1 MTWLQVPVEFSNFQD
16 KIHEGRH
23 HQSTSVKRLL
33 LILSTA
39 FACCGVAF
47 TTSHAANDV
56 LFFVF
61 LNTNPDRPQLSE
73 DSAKNLQ
80 AGHIANIVR
89 LHGLGKLLVAG
100 PFHGGGGMFIMNM
113 GSAAEVWDSLHT
125 DPAVRANRFRLE
137 VLPMSIVHGGVC
149 PAKEPVEMVT
159 YAFLRHQW
167 APANSSS
174 FDGVDSLLTVI
185 NFAGGQG
192 GVVILGI
199 SEEERAREILHGV
212 LAERHETSYALR
224 RLWVG
229 KGSFCEE

>member
-1 MTWLQVPVEFSNFQD
+1 MEFSTLARPIREVGTIINRA
-16 KIHEGRH
+16 IM
-23 HQSTSVKRLL
+23 KRLL
-33 LILSTA
+33 LTVSITLA
-39 FACCGVAF
+39 GCAVACA
-47 TTSHAANDV
+47 TSRAASDS

-73 DSAKNLQ
+73 DSAKNLH

-113 GSAAEVWDSLHT
+113 GSAAEVRDSLHT
-125 DPAVRANRFRLE
+125 DPAVSANRFRLE
-137 VLPMSIVHGGVC
+137 VLPMSIIHGGLC
-149 PAKEPVEMVT
+149 NAKEPTEMVT

-167 APANSSS
+167 APVNASSV
-174 FDGVDSLLTVI
+174 DGVDSLLAVI
-185 NFAGGQG
+185 NFAEGQG
-192 GVVILGI
+192 GVVIFGV
-199 SEEERAREILHGV
+199 SEERRAREVLHGI
-212 LAERHETSYALR
+212 LDEQNETSYTLR